1 MISSA
6 ILTKIL
12 QKIGQEGGEVEV
24 LKGATSS
31 LVFRVGE
38 GILRIHTNQNWLRE
52 EPDLVLHEVFA
63 LHAAGDL
70 APDVLDYQAN
80 VKDEIP
86 PWLYMT
92 RSPGEIRLDQVDEQY
107 VDRLAQML
115 AAIHALPVPESR
127 YMYQPYATERRIPT
141 WTQHPEKW
149 RQLLAV
155 EPIESQSIRFIHRD
169 FHPVNVLYEIDGTC
183 HTIDWINACVGPIEV
198 DIAHCRLNLALL
210 ESVEMADHFL
220 KSYCEQTKRSYDHA
234 WDIRAVFDFGPE
246 TIDVYPGWKAYGRQN
261 LSQDN
266 VRERLEKFVLKVHEN
281 DESGY

>member
-6 ILTKIL
+6 VLTKIL
-12 QKIGQEGGEVEV
+12 QQLGQEGAEVEV

-31 LVFRVGE
+31 LVLRVGE
-38 GILRIHTNQNWLRE
+38 GILRIHTNQDWLRE
-52 EPDLVLHEVFA
+52 EPDLVAHEVFA
-63 LHAAGDL
+63 LQAAGDL
-70 APDVLDYQAN
+70 APDVLDYQTD
-80 VKDEIP
+80 VRDEIP

-92 RSPGEIRLDQVDEQY
+92 RSPGEIRIDQVNEQY
-107 VDRLAQML
+107 VERLAQML
-115 AAIHALPVPESR
+115 AAIHALPVPEAR
-127 YMYQPYATERRIPT
+127 YVYRPYTTERHVPT

-169 FHPVNVLYEIDGTC
+169 FHPVNVLYELDGTC
-183 HTIDWINACVGPIEV
+183 HTIDWVNACVGPIEV
-198 DIAHCRLNLALL
+198 DLAHCRLNLALL
-210 ESVEMADHFL
+210 ESIEMADLFL
-220 KSYCEQTKRSYDHA
+220 EKYLKQTKRSYDYS
-234 WDIRAVFDFGPE
+234 WDIQAAFDFGPE
-246 TIDVYPGWKAYGRQN
+246 AIDVYTGWEAYGRQN

>member
-1 MISSA
+1 MISSTT
-6 ILTKIL
+6 LTKIL
-12 QKIGQEGGEVEV
+12 RQLGQEGSEVEV

-31 LVFRVGE
+31 LVLRVGE
-38 GILRIHTNQNWLRE
+38 GILRIHTNRDWLRE

-63 LHAAGDL
+63 LQAAGNL
-70 APDVLDYQAN
+70 APDILDYQA
-80 VKDEIP
+80 DIRDGLP

-92 RSPGEIRLDQVDEQY
+92 CSPGKIRIDQVDERY
-107 VDRLAQML
+107 VERLAQML

-127 YMYQPYATERRIPT
+127 FVYRPYATERCIPT

-155 EPIESQSIRFIHRD
+155 EPIGSQSIRFIHRD

-198 DIAHCRLNLALL
+198 DLAHCRLNLALL
-210 ESVEMADHFL
+210 ESVEIADHFL
-220 KSYCEQTKRSYDHA
+220 KSYLKQTKRSYDHA